1 MFMILYDIN
10 VYVLLLSMRYNY
22 MGCDMHVFWP
32 VSINGANTPTAAVL
46 VAAHTCRVFA
56 IGP

>member
-46 VAAHTCRVFA
+46 VAAHRVFA